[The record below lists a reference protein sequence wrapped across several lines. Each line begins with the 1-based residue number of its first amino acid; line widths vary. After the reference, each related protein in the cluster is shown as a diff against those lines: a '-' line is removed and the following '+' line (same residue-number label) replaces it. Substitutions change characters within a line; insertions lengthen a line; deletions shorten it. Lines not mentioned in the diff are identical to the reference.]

1 MGSYRVR
8 HDLATEQQQLGSSHT
23 CTYLWLVTG
32 HLLQS
37 FVDVMFPRC
46 WVFFVFVFLKIS
58 LKVLHCCL
66 WIFNSTHFTQSLV
79 TDFWKEMPTIF
90 PLSDSETFSG
100 LLWICLLHAFAPSC
114 GRIIRF
120 ISFLSILQGTR
131 LRAGSLPFASWMME
145 LKLIQAS
152 LLIDGH

>member
-8 HDLATEQQQLGSSHT
+8 HDLATERQQLGSSHT
-23 CTYLWLVTG
+23 CMSLWLVTG
-32 HLLQS
+32 QLLQS

-46 WVFFVFVFLKIS
+46 WFFFFFFLKIF

-66 WIFNSTHFTQSLV
+66 CIFNSTHFTQSLV
-79 TDFWKEMPTIF
+79 TDFWKEIPTIF
-90 PLSDSETFSG
+90 PLSNSETFSG
-100 LLWICLLHAFAPSC
+100 LLWICFLHAFSPSC

-131 LRAGSLPFASWMME
+131 LRVGSLPFAFWMME
-145 LKLIQAS
+145 LKLIQSS
-152 LLIDGH
+152 LLIEGH